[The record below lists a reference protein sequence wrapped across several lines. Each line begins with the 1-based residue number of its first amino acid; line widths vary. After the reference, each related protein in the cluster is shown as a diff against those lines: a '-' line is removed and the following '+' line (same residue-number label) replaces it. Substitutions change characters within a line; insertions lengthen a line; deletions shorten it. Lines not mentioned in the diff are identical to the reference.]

1 MELPAS
7 WRWTYDAA
15 RTLTDDSM
23 PVTVTPALATAGV
36 VAQTGGLLPP
46 GTVQTLRSILGSN
59 PARVAIAIVIV
70 AVGVVLSKYVVRL
83 IGRPVARRF
92 ERESLAQI
100 VLRLIRLGVI
110 GLAAGAA
117 ADVVGFGAGDI
128 LLSVTVFSA
137 VLGIVLAP
145 IVGNLIS
152 GLFVLA
158 DQPYEI
164 GDMVELEDGT
174 RGFVDDIT
182 IRYTKVFTLDNT
194 FLVIPNSTIREQR
207 VTNYSAED
215 QRTRLA
221 LPVLVTYEGDLD
233 AARRL
238 LERAARECEEVI
250 EGGPDIR
257 IGAARYPAGPTAYL
271 DEYAD
276 SGVLITLR
284 YWARQPFKLLTVR
297 SKVQSRFWELITEDG
312 VDVEIAYPHQQLR
325 VDESDPLT
333 VRMTGAGDG
342 EAVRVPNGASTS
354 EYGSDREAAT
364 GTDPE
369 TGTDPR

>member
-1 MELPAS
+1 MSA
-7 WRWTYDAA
+7 
-15 RTLTDDSM
+15 
-23 PVTVTPALATAGV
+23 TVTPAPAAAGV
-36 VAQTGGLLPP
+36 IAQTAGGLLPP
-46 GTVQTLRSILGSN
+46 GLADQVIALLDTDPV
-59 PARVAIAIVIV
+59 RVAIAIAIV
-70 AVGVVLSKYVVRL
+70 VGGVVLSKYVVRL
-83 IGRPVARRF
+83 LGRPVAKRF
-92 ERESLAQI
+92 ERESVAFT
-100 VLRLIRLGVI
+100 VLRLSRLVVI
-110 GLAAGAA
+110 GLAVGAA
-117 ADVVGFGAGDI
+117 ASVVGFGASDV

-182 IRYTKVFTLDNT
+182 IRYTKVFALDNT
-194 FLVIPNSTIREQR
+194 FLVIPNSTIREQQ

-215 QRTRLA
+215 ERVRLS
-221 LPVLVTYEGDLD
+221 LPLLVTYEGDLD

-238 LERAARECEEVI
+238 LERAARECDEVI
-250 EGGPDIR
+250 EGGPDVR
-257 IGAARYPAGPTAYL
+257 IGAARYPASPTAYI

-284 YWARQPFKLLTVR
+284 YWAHQPFKLLTVR
-297 SKVQSRFWELITEDG
+297 SKVQSRFWELLKQED

-325 VDESDPLT
+325 VDEDDPLT

-342 EAVRVPNGASTS
+342 EAVPVSDGEASP
-354 EYGSDREAAT
+354 GPDA
-364 GTDPE
+364 
-369 TGTDPR
+369 DPR

>member
-1 MELPAS
+1 MPA
-7 WRWTYDAA
+7 
-15 RTLTDDSM
+15 
-23 PVTVTPALATAGV
+23 TVTPALAAAGV
-36 VAQTGGLLPP
+36 VAQTVGGRRQQGLVDQLIAALDSDP
-46 GTVQTLRSILGSN
+46 VRIV
-59 PARVAIAIVIV
+59 AAVAIV
-70 AVGVVLSKYVVRL
+70 VGGIVLSKYVVRL

-92 ERESLAQI
+92 ERESVAFT
-100 VLRLIRLGVI
+100 VLRLSRLGVT
-110 GLAAGAA
+110 GVAVAVAAS
-117 ADVVGFGAGDI
+117 VVGFGAADV

-152 GLFVLA
+152 GFFVLA

-164 GDMVELEDGT
+164 GDMVELGDGT

-182 IRYTKVFTLDNT
+182 IRYTKIFTLDNT
-194 FLVIPNSTIREQR
+194 FLVIPNSTIRDQQ

-215 QRTRLA
+215 QRVRLR
-221 LPVLVTYEGDLD
+221 LSVLVTYEGDLD

-250 EGGPDIR
+250 EGGPDVR

-276 SGVLITLR
+276 SGVLVTLR
-284 YWARQPFKLLTVR
+284 YWAHQPYKLLAVR
-297 SKVQSRFWELITEDG
+297 SKVQSRFWELLEAED
-312 VDVEIAYPHQQLR
+312 VDVEMAYPHQQLR
-325 VDESDPLT
+325 VDEDEPLR
-333 VRMTGAGDG
+333 VQMTGTGDG
-342 EAVRVPNGASTS
+342 EAVPVSNGEA
-354 EYGSDREAAT
+354 GSNPET
-364 GTDPE
+364 ETDPE

>member
-1 MELPAS
+1 MPA
-7 WRWTYDAA
+7 
-15 RTLTDDSM
+15 TL
-23 PVTVTPALATAGV
+23 TPALAAAGV
-36 VAQTGGLLPP
+36 VAQTSGGLLPSGLADQLVAVLDSDP
-46 GTVQTLRSILGSN
+46 V
-59 PARVAIAIVIV
+59 RVAAAIAIVV
-70 AVGVVLSKYVVRL
+70 AGVVLSKYVVRL
-83 IGRPVARRF
+83 IGRPVAKRF
-92 ERESLAQI
+92 ERESVAFT
-100 VLRLIRLGVI
+100 VLRLSRLAVVV
-110 GLAAGAA
+110 LAVGAA
-117 ADVVGFGAGDI
+117 ASVVGFGASDV

-152 GLFVLA
+152 GFFVLA

-164 GDMVELEDGT
+164 GDMVELGDGT

-182 IRYTKVFTLDNT
+182 IRYTKIFSLDNT
-194 FLVIPNSTIREQR
+194 FLVIPNSTIRDQQ

-215 QRTRLA
+215 QRIRLR
-221 LPVLVTYEGDLD
+221 LSVLVTYEGDLA

-250 EGGPDIR
+250 EGGPDVR

-276 SGVLITLR
+276 SGILITLR
-284 YWARQPFKLLTVR
+284 YWAHQPYKLLTVR
-297 SKVQSRFWELITEDG
+297 SKVQSRFWELLERED

-325 VDESDPLT
+325 VDEDDPLA

-342 EAVRVPNGASTS
+342 EAVPVSDGEASPGPDADPGA
-354 EYGSDREAAT
+354 G
-364 GTDPE
+364 P
-369 TGTDPR
+369 P